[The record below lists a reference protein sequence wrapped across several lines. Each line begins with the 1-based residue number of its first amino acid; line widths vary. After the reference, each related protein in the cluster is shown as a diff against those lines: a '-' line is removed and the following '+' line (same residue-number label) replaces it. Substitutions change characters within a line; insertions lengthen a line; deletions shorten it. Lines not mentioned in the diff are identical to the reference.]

1 MQTSRRLFLRLLAT
15 TAVSR
20 CLLDAVQARP
30 QLTEANQK
38 DAKQTTFG
46 SIAALER
53 GDLRLALISDLNGPY
68 GSTRYSPTVGN
79 GMDLLSQLK
88 PDLVLCAGDMV
99 AGQKIS
105 LTDSQLEAMWGSFQS
120 TILNPLLQQGIG
132 MIPTMGNHDASS
144 QTTRS
149 RYVFARERHQAETF
163 WERQKNRLGLEFI
176 NAKQYPFQF
185 SVKQPGLFVVVIDA
199 SSATINRDQ
208 RRWLEEALASES
220 RSPNDCCVVMG
231 HLPLTAISVGR
242 DRAGECIED
251 AENLT
256 DLMQRHRVDLYI
268 SGHHHAWYPGTL
280 KGQRVLSLGAM
291 GNGPRRLLGT
301 QRTSDPSLTLLDLFP
316 ATKTVRETTFSLK
329 TLEPIGLHSLP
340 KQLSAKSFP
349 TLDRRDTSWSYDA

>member
-20 CLLDAVQARP
+20 FLFDAVQAAP
-30 QLTEANQK
+30 HQTKANQP
-38 DAKQTTFG
+38 TFE
-46 SIAALER
+46 SLAALER
-53 GDLRLALISDLNGPY
+53 GELRLALISDLNGAY
-68 GSTRYSPTVGN
+68 GSTRYSPTVTTGL
-79 GMDLLSQLK
+79 DLLSELK

-144 QTTRS
+144 QTTGS
-149 RYVFARERHQAETF
+149 RFVFARERHQAETF
-163 WERQKNRLGLEFI
+163 WERQKSQLGLEFI
-176 NAKQYPFQF
+176 DAKHYPFQF
-185 SVKQPGLFVVVIDA
+185 SVKQPGLFIVVIDA
-199 SSATINRDQ
+199 SSATVDQDQ
-208 RRWLEEALASES
+208 RRWLEQALASES
-220 RSPNDCCVVMG
+220 RSPDDCCVVMG
-231 HLPLTAISVGR
+231 HLPLTAISIGR

-280 KGQRVLSLGAM
+280 NGQRLLSLGAM
-291 GNGPRRLLGT
+291 GNGPRRLLGA
-301 QRTSDPSLTLLDLFP
+301 QRTSDQSLTLLDFFQ

-329 TLEPIGLHSLP
+329 TLEPISLHSLP
-340 KQLSAKSFP
+340 KQLSAQPFP
-349 TLDRRDTSWSYDA
+349 TLDLRDTSWSYGA

>member
-20 CLLDAVQARP
+20 GLLHAVQAAP
-30 QLTEANQK
+30 NQK
-38 DAKQTTFG
+38 TFKAV
-46 SIAALER
+46 AASER

-68 GSTRYSPTVGN
+68 GATRYNPTVAKGL
-79 GMDLLSQLK
+79 DLLSELK

-105 LTDSQLEAMWGSFQS
+105 LTNSQLEGMWSSFQS
-120 TILNPLLQQGIG
+120 TILNPLLKQEIG

-144 QTTRS
+144 QTAAS
-149 RYVFARERHQAETF
+149 RYVFARERQQAETF

-176 NAKQYPFQF
+176 DAKQYPFQF

-199 SSATINRDQ
+199 SSATVDRGQ
-208 RRWLEEALASES
+208 RRWLEQALDSTS
-220 RSPNDCCVVMG
+220 RSPEDFCVVMG

-251 AENLT
+251 ALNLT
-256 DLMQRHRVDLYI
+256 DLMQRHRVDLYV
-268 SGHHHAWYPGTL
+268 SGHHHAWYPGELT
-280 KGQRVLSLGAM
+280 GQRVLSLGAM

-301 QRTSDPSLTLLDLFP
+301 QRTSDPSITLLDLFQ
-316 ATKTVRETTFSLK
+316 ATKAVRETTFSLK
-329 TLEPIGLHSLP
+329 TLEPISLDSLP

-349 TLDRRDTSWSYDA
+349 TLDRRDNNWSYGS

>member
-30 QLTEANQK
+30 QLTAANQT

-144 QTTRS
+144 QTTGS

-199 SSATINRDQ
+199 SSATVNRDQ

-268 SGHHHAWYPGTL
+268 SGHHHAWYPGEL
-280 KGQRVLSLGAM
+280 KGQRLLSLGAM

-301 QRTSDPSLTLLDLFP
+301 QRTSDPSLTLLDLFQ

-329 TLEPIGLHSLP
+329 TFEPINLDSLP
-340 KQLSAKSFP
+340 KQLRAKSFP
-349 TLDRRDTSWSYDA
+349 TLDRRDNNWSYGS